1 MFISCANIN
10 AFRSTSH
17 KIAHIIITFKIA
29 IYECAASC
37 TVASVSMDSFPNSL
51 IVVAKRECPTCTL
64 VEPLLRQIAHG
75 ATPLTVYIQD
85 DPAYADGV
93 PNRIYDRTL
102 EHSFHLNIEIVP
114 TLIRIE
120 DGREVGRCYGWHR
133 AWLARPATL
142 DPLTVGI
149 LDISKARGNVLL
161 DRVDVNCSA
170 RQEIGRN
177 ACEPAP
183 DLMRRQVRILNQG
196 KRHRQSFMT
205 LQVGRFIDLWHIAPA
220 RRTHHVDILFF
231 QIASLFQCFQCFT
244 LNLVYQAPC
253 KHLARGAV
261 TFHD

>member
-1 MFISCANIN
+1 
-10 AFRSTSH
+10 
-17 KIAHIIITFKIA
+17 
-29 IYECAASC
+29 
-37 TVASVSMDSFPNSL
+37 MDSFPNSL

-161 DRVDVNCSA
+161 DRVDELLGAPRDWPQRVRASP
-170 RQEIGRN
+170 GLN
-177 ACEPAP
+177 ATS
-183 DLMRRQVRILNQG
+183 G
-196 KRHRQSFMT
+196 
-205 LQVGRFIDLWHIAPA
+205 
-220 RRTHHVDILFF
+220 TH
-231 QIASLFQCFQCFT
+231 SES
-244 LNLVYQAPC
+244 
-253 KHLARGAV
+253 G
-261 TFHD
+261 